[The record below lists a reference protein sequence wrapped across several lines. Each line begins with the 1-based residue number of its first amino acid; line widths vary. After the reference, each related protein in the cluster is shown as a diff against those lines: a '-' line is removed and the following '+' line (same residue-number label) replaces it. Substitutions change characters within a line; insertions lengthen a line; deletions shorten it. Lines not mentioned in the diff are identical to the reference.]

1 MMTSSKIDGQNEARK
16 IIIGGLT
23 FEFFTIKFRNLVKSF
38 NLHYVCFMD
47 ENLTTTFTVF
57 KVDDILIDRENA
69 SYSRLHQINDGFL
82 TKLFFRHFRMR
93 YAAAATGFDANSSLE
108 KKSYVCY
115 DCYWGFSKVSK
126 KRLALMILWK
136 TSKFHFRYI
145 FLS

>member
-1 MMTSSKIDGQNEARK
+1 MTSSKIDGQNEARK

-82 TKLFFRHFRMR
+82 TKFFFRHFRMR

-108 KKSYVCY
+108 KKVTYATIAIGDFPKY
-115 DCYWGFSKVSK
+115 Q
-126 KRLALMILWK
+126 KRGLP
-136 TSKFHFRYI
+136 S
-145 FLS
+145 

>member
-1 MMTSSKIDGQNEARK
+1 MTSSKIGQNAQDYHRR
-16 IIIGGLT
+16 T
-23 FEFFTIKFRNLVKSF
+23 NVEFFTIKFRNLVKSF

-108 KKSYVCY
+108 KKNATIAI
-115 DCYWGFSKVSK
+115 GAFSKYQ
-126 KRLALMILWK
+126 KRGLP
-136 TSKFHFRYI
+136 S
-145 FLS
+145 